1 MMKLKKII
9 AAAASLVMACVF
21 ATSAF
26 ALTSDEVAAMKAK
39 AVKQFPAY
47 ADVINDL
54 DSSQVEAIKTAYPK
68 FDDAVAKANSVQNDV
83 KANPANATATI
94 QTALNTVSGLGITV
108 DDVKVTTNADGSI
121 TAKATVN
128 NPRAESGVTTRTV
141 SSTLVAATSEHPEIG
156 EAIKNGTW
164 GVDEKKAT
172 AASATVSAPS
182 AVIKAT
188 GDNTAVVLMMG
199 ALAIVGVLGLAVRK
213 SDAEA

>member
-9 AAAASLVMACVF
+9 AAAASVVMACVF

-26 ALTSDEVAAMKAK
+26 AASNLDLLKARAPEFGFTAEDVQKVVENEDAATKIVNEREFYKARYNTITTTNDVAAASQAANEVAAKL
-39 AVKQFPAY
+39 QE
-47 ADVINDL
+47 
-54 DSSQVEAIKTAYPK
+54 QTGKTVTA
-68 FDDAVAKANSVQNDV
+68 SVS
-83 KANPANATATI
+83 
-94 QTALNTVSGLGITV
+94 VSGNKIVVSGTV
-108 DDVKVTTNADGSI
+108 KDANGNALVSKK
-121 TAKATVN
+121 T
-128 NPRAESGVTTRTV
+128 ES
-141 SSTLVAATSEHPEIG
+141 VAALSEHPEIG

-182 AVIKAT
+182 RVIKAT

>member
-9 AAAASLVMACVF
+9 AAAASVVMACVF

-26 ALTSDEVAAMKAK
+26 AASTVQEMKDKAK
-39 AVKQFPAY
+39 AKYPEYTQI
-47 ADVINDL
+47 INDL
-54 DSSQVEAIKTAYPK
+54 SDTQVETIRTTYGT
-68 FDDAVAKANSVQNDV
+68 FDAAVATAESLQNSV
-83 KANPANATATI
+83 KADPANAEATI
-94 QTALNTVSGLGITV
+94 NGVINAFGLSVSN
-108 DDVKVTTNADGSI
+108 VKVTTNADGSI
-121 TAKATVN
+121 VATAK
-128 NPRAESGVTTRTV
+128 VTNGTRNYDVARTV
-141 SSTLVAATSEHPEIG
+141 AGATSEHPEIG

-172 AASATVSAPS
+172 AASATVSAS
-182 AVIKAT
+182 TGVIKAT

>member
-9 AAAASLVMACVF
+9 AAAASVVMACVF

-26 ALTSDEVAAMKAK
+26 AATYDEMRAK
-39 AVKQFPAY
+39 AAAQYPAY
-47 ADVINDL
+47 ADVINGLSDE
-54 DSSQVEAIKTAYPK
+54 QVQ
-68 FDDAVAKANSVQNDV
+68 AVSNSNTFEQATAKADATLAEV
-83 KANPANATATI
+83 KANPSNANAIVQSAVSAIPNLVVSDVTVNTA
-94 QTALNTVSGLGITV
+94 
-108 DDVKVTTNADGSI
+108 ADGSVSVS
-121 TAKATVN
+121 AKVVN
-128 NPRAESGVTTRTV
+128 THPNSPVRNQVKTV
-141 SSTLVAATSEHPEIG
+141 SAIVVVASEHPEIG

>member
-9 AAAASLVMACVF
+9 AAAASVVMACVF

-26 ALTSDEVAAMKAK
+26 AASNLDILKARAPEFGFTAADVDNVVGTETAATKIVNEREFYKARYNTITTTNDVAAASQAANEVAAKL
-39 AVKQFPAY
+39 QE
-47 ADVINDL
+47 
-54 DSSQVEAIKTAYPK
+54 QTGKTVTA
-68 FDDAVAKANSVQNDV
+68 SVS
-83 KANPANATATI
+83 
-94 QTALNTVSGLGITV
+94 VSGNKIVVSGTV
-108 DDVKVTTNADGSI
+108 KDSNGNVLVSKKT
-121 TAKATVN
+121 
-128 NPRAESGVTTRTV
+128 ES
-141 SSTLVAATSEHPEIG
+141 VAALSEHPEIG

-172 AASATVSAPS
+172 AAATVSAPS
-182 AVIKAT
+182 GVIKAT

>member
-9 AAAASLVMACVF
+9 AAAASVVMVCVF

-26 ALTSDEVAAMKAK
+26 AATYDEMRAKVAARY
-39 AVKQFPAY
+39 PAY
-47 ADVINDL
+47 ADVINGLTDA
-54 DSSQVEAIKTAYPK
+54 QVQ
-68 FDDAVAKANSVQNDV
+68 AVSNSNTFEQATAKADATLAEV
-83 KANPANATATI
+83 KANPSNANAIVQRAVSTIPNLVVSDVTVNTA
-94 QTALNTVSGLGITV
+94 
-108 DDVKVTTNADGSI
+108 ADGSVSVS
-121 TAKATVN
+121 AKVVNTDAASPVYNQAKTVSATV
-128 NPRAESGVTTRTV
+128 
-141 SSTLVAATSEHPEIG
+141 VAASEHPEIG

>member
-1 MMKLKKII
+1 MKLKKII
-9 AAAASLVMACVF
+9 AAAASVVMACAF

-26 ALTSDEVAAMKAK
+26 AASTQEMKDKAIAK
-39 AVKQFPAY
+39 YPEYTQI
-47 ADVINDL
+47 INDL
-54 DSSQVEAIKTAYPK
+54 SPEQVQAVQREFGT
-68 FDDAVAKANSVQNDV
+68 FDRAVDAANGLQNAV
-83 KANPANATATI
+83 KADPANAADKI
-94 QTALNTVSGLGITV
+94 NGVLNRIGLGITV
-108 DDVKVTTNADGSI
+108 DNVKVTTNADGSI

-128 NPRAESGVTTRTV
+128 NPSAVSGVTTRTV

-172 AASATVSAPS
+172 AASATVSAPNR
-182 AVIKAT
+182 VIKAT

>member
-9 AAAASLVMACVF
+9 AAAASVVMVCVF

-26 ALTSDEVAAMKAK
+26 AATTNLQKLKDAAAAYGYSAADVAELTGDDENVASNIVRNKDLYKAYYNTVTTATDAGVAAQA
-39 AVKQFPAY
+39 
-47 ADVINDL
+47 
-54 DSSQVEAIKTAYPK
+54 
-68 FDDAVAKANSVQNDV
+68 
-83 KANPANATATI
+83 ANAAAALLSADTSKTVTASVS
-94 QTALNTVSGLGITV
+94 VSGNRV
-108 DDVKVTTNADGSI
+108 VVN
-121 TAKATVN
+121 ATVKDL
-128 NPRAESGVTTRTV
+128 SGAVLLTKSIASANV
-141 SSTLVAATSEHPEIG
+141 TSEHPEIG

-172 AASATVSAPS
+172 AASATVSAS
-182 AVIKAT
+182 TGVIKAT

>member
-26 ALTSDEVAAMKAK
+26 AASTVQEMKDKAK
-39 AVKQFPAY
+39 DKYPEYTQI
-47 ADVINDL
+47 INDL
-54 DSSQVEAIKTAYPK
+54 SDTQVETIRTTYGT
-68 FDDAVAKANSVQNDV
+68 FDAAVAAAESLQNSV
-83 KANPANATATI
+83 KANPANAEATI
-94 QTALNTVSGLGITV
+94 NGVINAFGLSVSN
-108 DDVKVTTNADGSI
+108 VKVTTNADGSI
-121 TAKATVN
+121 VATAK
-128 NPRAESGVTTRTV
+128 VTNGTRNYDVARTV
-141 SSTLVAATSEHPEIG
+141 AGATSEHPEIG

>member
-9 AAAASLVMACVF
+9 AAAASVVMACAF

-54 DSSQVEAIKTAYPK
+54 DSSQVEAIKKAYPK

-83 KANPANATATI
+83 KANPANATTTI
-94 QTALNTVSGLGITV
+94 QKALNTVGNLNIKV
-108 DDVKVTTNADGSI
+108 ENVKVTTNADGSI
-121 TAKATVN
+121 TATATVTN
-128 NPRAESGVTTRTV
+128 SATGKSFAV
-141 SSTLVAATSEHPEIG
+141 SPVLAAATSEHPEIG

-172 AASATVSAPS
+172 VASATVSAPNR
-182 AVIKAT
+182 VIKAT
-188 GDNTAVVLMMG
+188 GDNTAVVMLMG

>member
-1 MMKLKKII
+1 MKLKKII

-26 ALTSDEVAAMKAK
+26 AASTVQEMKDKAK
-39 AVKQFPAY
+39 AKYPEYTQI
-47 ADVINDL
+47 INDL
-54 DSSQVEAIKTAYPK
+54 SDTQVETIRTTYGT
-68 FDDAVAKANSVQNDV
+68 FDAAVAAAESLQNSV
-83 KANPANATATI
+83 KANPANAEATI
-94 QTALNTVSGLGITV
+94 NGVINAFGLSVSN
-108 DDVKVTTNADGSI
+108 VKVTTNADGSI
-121 TAKATVN
+121 VATAK
-128 NPRAESGVTTRTV
+128 VTNGTRNYDVARTV
-141 SSTLVAATSEHPEIG
+141 AGATSEHPEIG

-188 GDNTAVVLMMG
+188 GDNTAVVMLMG

>member
-9 AAAASLVMACVF
+9 AAAASVVMACAF

-26 ALTSDEVAAMKAK
+26 AATTNMQKLVDVARAHG
-39 AVKQFPAY
+39 Y
-47 ADVINDL
+47 
-54 DSSQVEAIKTAYPK
+54 SEA
-68 FDDAVAKANSVQNDV
+68 DV
-83 KANPANATATI
+83 KAVVTSEDQATKVVGNKDFYKARYNTVTTATDAGVAAQAANEAAAQLSTDTGKTVAASVSVSGNRVVVNATVKDA
-94 QTALNTVSGLGITV
+94 SGNVLLT
-108 DDVKVTTNADGSI
+108 KSI
-121 TAKATVN
+121 ASANV
-128 NPRAESGVTTRTV
+128 
-141 SSTLVAATSEHPEIG
+141 TSEHPEIG

-182 AVIKAT
+182 RVIKAT

>member
-9 AAAASLVMACVF
+9 AAAASVVMACAF

-26 ALTSDEVAAMKAK
+26 AATTNMQKLVDVARAHG
-39 AVKQFPAY
+39 Y
-47 ADVINDL
+47 SED
-54 DSSQVEAIKTAYPK
+54 
-68 FDDAVAKANSVQNDV
+68 DV
-83 KANPANATATI
+83 KAVVTSEEQATKVVGNKDFYKARYNTVTTATDAGVAAQAANEAAAQLSEDTGKTVAASVSVSGNRAVVNATVKDA
-94 QTALNTVSGLGITV
+94 SGNVLLT
-108 DDVKVTTNADGSI
+108 KSI
-121 TAKATVN
+121 ASANV
-128 NPRAESGVTTRTV
+128 
-141 SSTLVAATSEHPEIG
+141 TSEHPEIG